1 MWLFPVAF
9 ASSVLVVPATLP
21 SWLIPFATQK
31 PLTRVSDAVRGLTI
45 GGYPCG
51 TSVESLQFCTGVQAN
66 VLWSLA
72 WAAAIFLA
80 FLPLAARGW
89 RTLE

>member
-1 MWLFPVAF
+1 M
-9 ASSVLVVPATLP
+9 
-21 SWLIPFATQK
+21 
-31 PLTRVSDAVRGLTI
+31 RGLTI

-51 TSVESLQFCTGVQAN
+51 TAVENLQFCTGVHAN

-72 WAAAIFLA
+72 WAAVLFLV